1 MKPGIF
7 GLGLRT
13 AHYRDFLADPAPDAP
28 PPVDWLEILSDNYLV
43 PGGKPLV
50 MLDAIR
56 ERYPMAMH
64 GVAMSLGSVAGPD
77 PDYLRELAA
86 LARRVQP
93 MWVSDHL
100 CWTGVHGRQL
110 HDLLP
115 LPYTDEA
122 LAVVVRNVQR
132 VQDALG
138 RRILVENVSSY
149 LEFSASTMGEAQFLR
164 HLCEEADCELLLDLN
179 NVHVS
184 AVNHGLDAAA
194 FLQALPRD
202 RVRQFHLAGHTDQ
215 GDFLIDTHDHPVAD
229 PVWALY
235 RQALQRFGPVA
246 TMIERDDHIPP
257 LPALLAELD
266 VARGLAAETLQVA
279 PPGQRQA
286 TPGRRPTAQGGRA
299 VTWGLA

>member
-1 MKPGIF
+1 MADGIF

-13 AHYRDFLADPAPDAP
+13 AHYRDFLADVPPA
-28 PPVDWLEILSDNYLV
+28 VDWLEILSDNYLV

-56 ERYPMAMH
+56 ARYPMAMH

-77 PDYLRELAA
+77 PDYLKRIASLAQ
-86 LARRVQP
+86 RVQP

-100 CWTGVHGRQL
+100 CWTGVLGHQL

-115 LPYTDEA
+115 LPYSEEA

-138 RRILVENVSSY
+138 RRLLVENVSSY
-149 LEFSASTMGEAQFLR
+149 VAFSASTMGEAEFLGA
-164 HLCEEADCELLLDLN
+164 LCDEADCDLLLDLN

-184 AVNHGLDAAA
+184 AVNHGFDALGY
-194 FLQALPRD
+194 LQQLPAH
-202 RVRQFHLAGHTDQ
+202 RVRQFHLAGHTDH
-215 GDFLIDTHDHPVAD
+215 GDHLIDTHDHPVAD

-235 RQALQRFGPVA
+235 RAALQRFGPVA

-257 LPALLAELD
+257 LPDLLAELAT
-266 VARGLAAETLQVA
+266 ARRIADETLAVA
-279 PPGQRQA
+279 A
-286 TPGRRPTAQGGRA
+286 
-299 VTWGLA
+299 

>member
-1 MKPGIF
+1 MADGIF

-13 AHYRDFLADPAPDAP
+13 AHYRDFLADVPPA
-28 PPVDWLEILSDNYLV
+28 VDWLEILSDNYLV

-50 MLDAIR
+50 MLDAVR
-56 ERYPMAMH
+56 ARYPMAMH

-77 PDYLRELAA
+77 PDYLKRIAD

-100 CWTGVHGRQL
+100 CWTGVLGHQL

-115 LPYTDEA
+115 LPYTEEA

-138 RRILVENVSSY
+138 RRLLVENVSSY
-149 LEFSASTMGEAQFLR
+149 VEFSASTLSEAEFLGA
-164 HLCEEADCELLLDLN
+164 LCDEADCELLLDLN

-184 AVNHGLDAAA
+184 AVNHGFDAQAY
-194 FLQALPRD
+194 LQQLPAD
-202 RVRQFHLAGHTDQ
+202 RVRQFHLAGHTDH
-215 GDFLIDTHDHPVAD
+215 GDHLIDTHDHPVAD

-235 RQALQRFGPVA
+235 RAALQRFGPVA

-257 LPALLAELD
+257 LPELLAELATARRIAEQTLA
-266 VARGLAAETLQVA
+266 VAA
-279 PPGQRQA
+279 
-286 TPGRRPTAQGGRA
+286 
-299 VTWGLA
+299 